1 MLSKSKELLELRA
14 EVTGAIAPVTLFARI
29 SRRLT
34 NELLFPDAPLPEPDV

>member
-1 MLSKSKELLELRA
+1 MLSKSNELPWLCPD
-14 EVTGAIAPVTLFARI
+14 VTGAIAPVALFARI